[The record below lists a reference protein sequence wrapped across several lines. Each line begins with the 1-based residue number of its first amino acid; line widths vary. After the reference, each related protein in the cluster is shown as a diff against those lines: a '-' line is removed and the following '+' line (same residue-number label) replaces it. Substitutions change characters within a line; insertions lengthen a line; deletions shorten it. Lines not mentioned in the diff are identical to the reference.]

1 MSKLRFDRQPP
12 ARDYDLALAV
22 LTAVTPPG
30 TCLSDSEIAE
40 VCGVSRQ
47 AIRHVRLHGLAKIRV
62 RLLGGELRHELRELV
77 AS

>member
-12 ARDYDLALAV
+12 QRDYDLALAV
-22 LTAVTPPG
+22 LAAMTPPG

-47 AIRHVRLHGLAKIRV
+47 AIRHVRVQGLAKMRV
-62 RLLGGELRHELRELV
+62 RLCGGELRNELRELV